1 MENTAQKIKKLEE
14 VIYLLE
20 GNQKPKKKLTLEA
33 AKIRLKERDP
43 GFDIKESISY
53 LNKGSKKEILISFLN
68 ENYLTP
74 YLIKLIN
81 KL

>member
-14 VIYLLE
+14 VICLLE

-33 AKIRLKERDP
+33 AKIRLKARDP